1 MNVFRSPNRAARPV
15 DEGLVVK
22 TRRPRP
28 ISHELDITP
37 MIDVTFLL
45 LIFFL
50 VTSTSNAKF
59 ASRLPKARYG
69 TGISESNT
77 TVLTIA
83 KSGRR
88 TAPVYLGDGKIAG
101 NELAADADEQA
112 RQIEQQIRRAVIQG
126 KTGVLIK
133 ADKDIA
139 YREVA
144 RVAEAA
150 ARVPGV
156 VLYFAVLESD

>member
-1 MNVFRSPNRAARPV
+1 MS
-15 DEGLVVK
+15 
-22 TRRPRP
+22 
-28 ISHELDITP
+28 SELDITP

-50 VTSTSNAKF
+50 VTSTSNAELGAK
-59 ASRLPKARYG
+59 LPKARYG

-88 TAPVYLGDGKIAG
+88 TAPVYLGDGKITG
-101 NELAADADEQA
+101 NELAADSGEQA
-112 RQIEQQIRRAVIQG
+112 RQIEQEIRRAVVRG
-126 KTGVLIK
+126 KRDVLIK

-150 ARVPGV
+150 TRVPGV
-156 VLYFAVLESD
+156 VLYFAVRESD